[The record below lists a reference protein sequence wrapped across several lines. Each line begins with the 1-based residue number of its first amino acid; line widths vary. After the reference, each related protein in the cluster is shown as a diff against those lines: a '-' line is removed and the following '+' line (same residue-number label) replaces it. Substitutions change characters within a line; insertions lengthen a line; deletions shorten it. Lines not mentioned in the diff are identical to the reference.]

1 MTTDN
6 IPNTEVVLTGTVE
19 TDLKFNHEVYG
30 EGFYSFVIRVMRL
43 SDISDLINVTISER
57 LLQDISI
64 SRGDTV
70 CVTGQFRSYNNYT
83 ENGNRLIVSAF
94 AKEISLSEDGNH
106 ENDLELFGTL
116 CKDPV
121 YRKTPLGREICDL
134 MLAINRRYG
143 RSDYLPAIV
152 WGQNAR
158 RAAELNVGNTV
169 NILGRLQSRE
179 YIKLVD
185 GIETVRTTYE
195 VSVSAFEKVM

>member
-1 MTTDN
+1 MEN
-6 IPNTEVVLTGTVE
+6 QVQNSLFLCGEVENSPTFSHEAHDIKFFTFTLLT
-19 TDLKFNHEVYG
+19 K
-30 EGFYSFVIRVMRL
+30 RL
-43 SDISDLINVTISER
+43 SGTFDKIPVILREELNSPELCEGASVSVNAE
-57 LLQDISI
+57 L
-64 SRGDTV
+64 
-70 CVTGQFRSYNNYT
+70 RSYNKKT
-83 ENGNRLIVSAF
+83 ESGNRLIVSAF
-94 AKEISLSEDGNH
+94 AKEISFVAQGEF

-116 CKDPV
+116 CKEPV

-134 MLAINRRYG
+134 MLAINRKYG

-158 RAAELNVGNTV
+158 RAAELKVGNTV

-179 YIKLVD
+179 YIKVVD